1 MCCAR
6 CTPRWK
12 MLPSSATSS
21 DKLSRLKAEPEFK
34 QSLNPQL
41 LAPRFTDAWRRPVVL
56 PHQVH
61 LHLADVGDACEPVV
75 DLLKNEPARRALRS
89 CQGHGHFHPL
99 PRPGL
104 RGLRVSPCR
113 NSVDQPQIHKDE

>member
-1 MCCAR
+1 
-6 CTPRWK
+6 
-12 MLPSSATSS
+12 MLPRSAKSSA
-21 DKLSRLKAEPEFK
+21 KFSRLKAEPEFK

-41 LAPRFTDAWRRPVVL
+41 LAPRFTDAVRRPFGL

-99 PRPGL
+99 PRPDRKSTRL
-104 RGLRVSPCR
+104 
-113 NSVDQPQIHKDE
+113 NSSHLGISY